1 MLHQLLRVQH
11 DVGVPA
17 ERWFVSAS
25 MAMRRQE
32 VGDHGDRTPAATC
45 APRLCH
51 LRLKGESLGALTTRV
66 EGHGGDNKYFPVSA
80 GRADNQVQDNQAKEL
95 KRMIAADKIARA
107 EKRKRARH

>member
-11 DVGVPA
+11 DVDVPA

-66 EGHGGDNKYFPVSA
+66 EGHGGDNTYFPVSA
-80 GRADNQVQDNQAKEL
+80 GRPGFEESAGQPSKG
-95 KRMIAADKIARA
+95 A
-107 EKRKRARH
+107 EAHDCG